1 MNRIKDKATVK
12 MLEDILNYTDEEKK
26 TLKENFGPMLKY
38 SLEENI
44 TQQISEA
51 IKNGRTNAKLFYAK
65 VRSPTECSI
74 ESVFVEF
81 EDQLVI

>member
-26 TLKENFGPMLKY
+26 TLKENFKAMLTY

-51 IKNGRTNAKLFYAK
+51 IKNGRTNAKLFYVT

-74 ESVFVEF
+74 ESIFVEF
-81 EDQLVI
+81 EDGLVI